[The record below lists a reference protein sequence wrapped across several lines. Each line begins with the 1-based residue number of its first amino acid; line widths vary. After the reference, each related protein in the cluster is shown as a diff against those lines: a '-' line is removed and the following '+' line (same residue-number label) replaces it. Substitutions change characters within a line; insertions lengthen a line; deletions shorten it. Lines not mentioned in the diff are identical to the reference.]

1 MQAYLIDVLV
11 SDVIQTDIIVNGKYL
26 DCLSDKA
33 KTDLRNIANKIL
45 RTLPQTQWDQAI
57 ESKRR

>member
-26 DCLSDKA
+26 DRLSDKA

-57 ESKRR
+57 ESNRR

>member
-1 MQAYLIDVLV
+1 METYIIDVLV
-11 SDVIQTDIIVNGKYL
+11 SDDMVTTLIVNGTFIN
-26 DCLSDKA
+26 CLPNKA

-57 ESKRR
+57 ESNRR